1 MQHRPNN
8 CDIRPGVLV
17 PWRNSCGLQLE
28 ESISWPGS
36 IWEVSHGPGTQEP
49 AALSG
54 CGFRWIPQGISGS
67 QPGRSCVRLG
77 EEPSGSS
84 IKISLV
90 GNWEPV
96 GMIKLVVIRLFVF
109 WCSNSNNEKV
119 ISEAIW
125 SPFLLLIYQIFH
137 LTNPP
142 GKNTWSSRMPRRQK
156 RHQCPPGKRVS
167 VLPGARVYKRNHCTI
182 KYNIKWG

>member
-1 MQHRPNN
+1 MRL
-8 CDIRPGVLV
+8 GVLV
-17 PWRNSCGLQLE
+17 PWRSSCGLWLE
-28 ESISWPGS
+28 ESISWPDG
-36 IWEVSHGPGTQEP
+36 IWEVRHGPGTQEP

-67 QPGRSCVRLG
+67 QPGRSCIKLC

-96 GMIKLVVIRLFVF
+96 GKIKLVVIKLFIF
-109 WCSNSNNEKV
+109 WCSNLQIMKM
-119 ISEAIW
+119 ISETIW
-125 SPFLLLIYQIFH
+125 SPFLLLIYQIIH

-142 GKNTWSSRMPRRQK
+142 GKNTRSKRMPSRQK
-156 RHQCPPGKRVS
+156 CHQCPPGKRVS
-167 VLPGARVYKRNHCTI
+167 VFPGARVYKRSHCTI